1 MFQECVGNGEGAL
14 FLPSATSISGKLAGA
29 LTMPNL
35 EPRVKSSLV
44 AAMLFDSQSPNYNI
58 SSMSE

>member
-1 MFQECVGNGEGAL
+1 MFQECVGNGEAVL

-35 EPRVKSSLV
+35 EPRVKLSLI
-44 AAMLFDSQSPNYNI
+44 AAM
-58 SSMSE
+58 